1 MWTVVTG
8 ATGHLGNNL
17 VRALLTRGERVRALV
32 LPGDDIRP
40 IAGLPVEVMSGDVR
54 DLGALLWAFRGA
66 DTVYHLAGL
75 IAIAPGREALLHQ
88 VNVLGTRNV
97 VEAALRCNVRRLIY
111 TASVHALVEPP
122 HGTVIDERQPFDP
135 ERIPTEYGRSKA
147 RAALEVLAGVG
158 RGLNAVIACPTGI
171 IGPYD
176 FQPSEMGRLFL
187 KVARG
192 KMPLYVHGAYDF
204 VDVRDVAWGLMAAA
218 ERGRWGESYIL
229 SGEVVTV
236 RRLMA
241 YLEECTGVRA
251 PRLGLPTG
259 LARRVARL
267 AALYARLSG
276 NRPAFT
282 EESVNIL
289 ASNCCV
295 SHEKAGR
302 ELGYAPR
309 PIRETVADTIRWF
322 REAGFLAPTEPNFRQ
337 RWVELWKPQQTRR
350 ASS

>member
-1 MWTVVTG
+1 MPTVVTG

-17 VRALLTRGERVRALV
+17 VRALLARGEQVRALV
-32 LPGDDIRP
+32 LPGDDTRP
-40 IAGLPVEVMSGDVR
+40 LAGLPVEVALGDVR

-75 IAIAPGREALLHQ
+75 ITIAPGREALLHQ

-97 VEAALRCNVRRLIY
+97 VEAALRCGVQRLIY
-111 TASVHALVEPP
+111 TASIHALVEPP

-135 ERIPTEYGRSKA
+135 EHIPTEYGRSKA
-147 RAALEVLAGVG
+147 RAALEVLAGVE
-158 RGLNAVIACPTGI
+158 RGLDAVIACPTGI

-187 KVARG
+187 KVAQR

-204 VDVRDVAWGLMAAA
+204 VDVRDVAWGLIAAA
-218 ERGRWGESYIL
+218 ERGRRGESYIL
-229 SGEVVTV
+229 SGERVTV
-236 RRLMA
+236 RQLMA

-251 PRLGLPTG
+251 PRLGMPAG

-276 NRPAFT
+276 SRPAFT
-282 EESVNIL
+282 EEAVSIL
-289 ASNCCV
+289 VSNCCV

-322 REAGFLAPTEPNFRQ
+322 REAGFLVPGEPSRWQ
-337 RWVELWKPQQTRR
+337 RLLEAWRPKPIRR
-350 ASS
+350 ALP